1 MEIRELDTLEPSLE
15 PTIDFTWK
23 KETHVGI
30 KVDSKSVDSKS
41 ARRKRQFAIIY
52 GI

>member
-15 PTIDFTWK
+15 PNIDFTWK

-30 KVDSKSVDSKS
+30 KVDSKS